1 MMKSDDISAAE
12 NIMVSGEKVK
22 IREKTLADARNDYSW
37 CRDLELSRLDAA
49 QPLNMSFSDFVSEY
63 TAELRYPSLTR
74 RRFGVD
80 TLGGEHIG
88 NCSYYNIDIRRGE
101 TEVGIM
107 IGNRDYW
114 GKGYGTDTIKTL
126 VNYIFRETTFDRLY
140 LKTLEGNLRAQT
152 CFKKSG
158 FLPYNHLVRDGHKFM
173 LMELTR
179 NQWQKLQKE
188 NIPDERD
195 IFPTR

>member
-1 MMKSDDISAAE
+1 MMKSDGISTDG
-12 NIMVSGEKVK
+12 NIVISGEKVK
-22 IREKTLADARNDYSW
+22 IREKKLTDARNDYLW

-49 QPLNMSFSDFVSEY
+49 QPLNMSLSDFISEY
-63 TAELRYPSLTR
+63 TAELRYPPLTR

-80 TLGGEHIG
+80 TPDGEHIG
-88 NCSYYNIDIRRGE
+88 NCSYYNIDLHRGE
-101 TEVGIM
+101 TEIGII

-114 GKGYGTDTIKTL
+114 GKGYGTDTIKAL
-126 VNYIFRETTFDRLY
+126 VKHIFQQTTFDRLY
-140 LKTLEGNLRAQT
+140 LKTLDWNLRAQT

-158 FLPYNHLVRDGHKFM
+158 FLPYNHIVRDGHKFL

-188 NIPDERD
+188 KVPDGRD